1 MVDWERLFA
10 DRVERM
16 RGSVIRDLFRL
27 ADKAEIISFAGGFP
41 GPESFPSRAVA
52 EVAEWVVTAES
63 ALALQYGPTEG
74 FAELRGFIAA
84 QMASEGIPLGLEE
97 VLITNGSQQALDLL
111 SKLFLNPGD
120 EVIVELPG
128 YVGGIGAFLN
138 YEACPL
144 GIPVDADGLQ
154 VDRLAELLAKRRRS
168 GGPMPK
174 LAYVVPNFQNP
185 TGVTLSLERRRA
197 LVALAVE
204 YGFLIIEDN
213 PYGEI
218 RFEGSAVPHIK
229 SFDPDGHVIYL
240 GSYSKSFLPGFRLGW
255 VTAHPAVTGKLVVA
269 KQATD
274 LCSGSFG
281 QRVICECLRRGLLP
295 AHTAGLVEL
304 YRRKRDLMLGALG
317 AHFPEG
323 VAWTR
328 PAGGFFVWVTLPAG
342 LDAAALLPQAIG
354 EEGVA
359 YVSGGAFHVDGS
371 GKNTLRLAYSQAA
384 AAQIEEGVARLGRFL
399 DRRIEPPVAR
409 QEMPPSKE
417 KVKPGGRLAV
427 C

>member
-1 MVDWERLFA
+1 MVDWDRLFA
-10 DRVERM
+10 DRVQTM
-16 RGSVIRDLFRL
+16 RASVIRDLFRL
-27 ADKAEIISFAGGFP
+27 TEKAEIISFAGGFP

-52 EVAEWVVTAES
+52 EVAEWVVTKES

-84 QMASEGIPLGLEE
+84 QMASESIPLGPEA

-138 YEACPL
+138 YQARPL
-144 GIPVDADGLQ
+144 GIPVDAEGLQ
-154 VDRLAELLAKRRRS
+154 VDRLADLLAKRRRTC
-168 GGPMPK
+168 GPIPK

-185 TGVTLSLERRRA
+185 TGVTLSLDRRRA
-197 LVALAVE
+197 LVELAVE
-204 YGFLIIEDN
+204 FGFLIIEDN

-229 SFDPDGHVIYL
+229 SFDPDGHVVYL

-255 VTAHPAVTGKLVVA
+255 VAADPAVTAKLVVA

-281 QRVICECLRRGLLP
+281 QRVICECLRRGVLP

-304 YRRKRDLMLGALG
+304 YRGKRDTMLAALA
-317 AHFPEG
+317 AHFPTG

-328 PAGGFFVWVTLPAG
+328 PAGGFFIWVTLPPG
-342 LDAAALLPQAIG
+342 VDAAALLPLAVA

-371 GKNTLRLAYSQAA
+371 GKNTLRLAYSQADEA
-384 AAQIEEGVARLGRFL
+384 RIEEGIARLGRFL
-399 DRRIEPPVAR
+399 RRRIEPASL
-409 QEMPPSKE
+409 QELSPSKE
-417 KVKPGGRLAV
+417 KVRPGGRLAV